1 MRNFKD
7 IILEKLKVTKNSD
20 GFTWDEFINALY
32 KYDDHHGLWFDDL
45 PNING
50 YDDLPEFEY
59 EGKTVKLGAL
69 VMFDF
74 NFENNTIDALYYP
87 DNASIRRILTIH
99 NLDELTSILG
109 DELSSKIYHI
119 IS

>member
-7 IILEKLKVTKNSD
+7 IITEKLKVTKNSD

-59 EGKTVKLGAL
+59 DGKTVKLHAL
-69 VMFDF
+69 VTFDF
-74 NFENNTIDALYYP
+74 HFENDTIDILYYP
-87 DNASIRRILTIH
+87 DNATVRRILTIH

-109 DELSSKIYHI
+109 DELSFQIYKI

>member
-7 IILEKLKVTKNSD
+7 IILEKLKVTKNSY
-20 GFTWDEFINALY
+20 GFSWDEFLNALY
-32 KYDDHHGLWFDDL
+32 KYDTHSLWFDDL

-69 VMFDF
+69 VMFDV
-74 NFENNTIDALYYP
+74 NIENNTIDALYYP
-87 DNASIRRILTIH
+87 DNAGVRRILTIH
-99 NLDELTSILG
+99 NLDELNSILG
-109 DELSSKIYHI
+109 DELSSKIYRI